1 MSAGII
7 VMNKNA
13 IAMAADSAVTVGNH
27 AAIHNSANKLFAL
40 SMFEPI
46 GAIIYANAQFMQVP
60 MEIIIKQYKTE
71 LGKKSFQTLKEYVD
85 DFIAFL
91 ERNSDLF
98 HFRKNEENYVIGICS
113 DLLQGLAN
121 GFTNR
126 AKTLIEKKG
135 RPLTDEEE
143 TEIKKQAVEE
153 TIQFMDSQPKVR
165 DGFSDYVESSY
176 LAKIVALIAN
186 QIKWIDDKD
195 DLAKRICK
203 LFDTHFTRV
212 GYMGMAIAGYGKS
225 EIFPHMVHLKLS
237 GILNGKLRYETVGNM
252 DIDEIQ
258 TAAIIPLAQTDVML
272 TFIRGY
278 NDLIL
283 NQVASSIPK
292 LINQRIDKMPD
303 SVLDDCQKIESKK
316 AFNGFQNDVAKLIQT
331 VSNDVFVS
339 PIIDSVTSLPID
351 ELALFTESM
360 INITSVRR
368 RVAIDGNIGTVG
380 GPIDVAIVT
389 RGDGLIWLKRKH
401 YFEAKKNP
409 QFMYS
414 RYGQPI
420 REVVS
425 NEDE

>member
-13 IAMAADSAVTVGNH
+13 IAMAADSAVTIGDH

-71 LGKKSFQTLKEYVD
+71 LGKKNFSTLQEYVD
-85 DFIAFL
+85 DFVSFL
-91 ERNSDLF
+91 ERNCDLF
-98 HFRKNEENYVIGICS
+98 HFRKNEENYVLGICF

-121 GFTNR
+121 GYTNR
-126 AKTLIEKKG
+126 AKDLIGKVN
-135 RPLTDEEE
+135 RPLTEKEDIAIKQQAIEE
-143 TEIKKQAVEE
+143 TM
-153 TIQFMDSQPKVR
+153 QFVDSQPIVR
-165 DGFSDYVESSY
+165 DSFSSYVENVY
-176 LAKIVALIAN
+176 LEKIVGFIERQINWVTDRKELAKKLC
-186 QIKWIDDKD
+186 
-195 DLAKRICK
+195 R
-203 LFDTHFTRV
+203 LFDTHFTRR

-237 GILNGKLRYETVGNM
+237 GILNGKLRYEKVGNM

-258 TAAIIPLAQTDVML
+258 TAAIIPLAQTDVMH

-278 NDLIL
+278 NDLIMQ
-283 NQVASSIPK
+283 QVAGTVPQ
-292 LINQRIDKMPD
+292 LIGQRIDSMPN
-303 SVLDDCQKIESKK
+303 STLDDGQKKQIKES
-316 AFNGFQNDVAKLIQT
+316 FVGFQNDVAKKMQE
-331 VSNDVFVS
+331 VANNVFVS
-339 PIIDSVTSLPID
+339 PIIDSVTSLPIE
-351 ELALFTESM
+351 ELALFAESM

-420 REVVS
+420 HEVIT

>member
-13 IAMAADSAVTVGNH
+13 IAMAADSAVTIGDH

-71 LGKKSFQTLKEYVD
+71 LGKKNFSTLQEYVD
-85 DFIAFL
+85 DFVSFL
-91 ERNSDLF
+91 ERNCDLF
-98 HFRKNEENYVIGICS
+98 HFRKNEENYVLGICF

-121 GFTNR
+121 GYTNR
-126 AKTLIEKKG
+126 AKDLIGKVN
-135 RPLTDEEE
+135 RPLTEKEDIAIKQQAIEE
-143 TEIKKQAVEE
+143 TM
-153 TIQFMDSQPKVR
+153 QFVDSQPIVR
-165 DGFSDYVESSY
+165 DSFSSYVENVY
-176 LAKIVALIAN
+176 LDKIVGFIERQINWVTDRKELAKKLC
-186 QIKWIDDKD
+186 
-195 DLAKRICK
+195 R
-203 LFDTHFTRV
+203 LFDTHFTRR

-237 GILNGKLRYETVGNM
+237 GILNGKLRYEKVGNM

-258 TAAIIPLAQTDVML
+258 TAAIIPLAQTDVMH

-278 NDLIL
+278 NDLIMQ
-283 NQVASSIPK
+283 QVAGTVPQ
-292 LINQRIDKMPD
+292 LIGQRIDSMPN
-303 SVLDDCQKIESKK
+303 STLDDGQKKQIKES
-316 AFNGFQNDVAKLIQT
+316 FVGFQNDVAKIMQE
-331 VSNDVFVS
+331 VANNVFVS
-339 PIIDSVTSLPID
+339 PIIDSVTSLPIE
-351 ELALFTESM
+351 ELALFAESM

-420 REVVS
+420 HEVIT

>member
-13 IAMAADSAVTVGNH
+13 IAMAADSAVTIGDH

-40 SMFEPI
+40 SMFEPV

-71 LGKKSFQTLKEYVD
+71 LGKKNFSTLQEYVD
-85 DFIAFL
+85 DFVSFL

-98 HFRKNEENYVIGICS
+98 HFRKNEENYVLGICF

-121 GFTNR
+121 GYTNR
-126 AKTLIEKKG
+126 AKELIGKVN
-135 RPLTDEEE
+135 RPLTEKEDIAIKQQALEE
-143 TEIKKQAVEE
+143 TM
-153 TIQFMDSQPKVR
+153 QFVDSQPIVR
-165 DGFSDYVESSY
+165 DSFSSYVENVY
-176 LAKIVALIAN
+176 LEKIVGFIER
-186 QIKWIDDKD
+186 QINWVTDRKE
-195 DLAKRICK
+195 LAMKLCR
-203 LFDTHFTRV
+203 LFDTHFTRR

-237 GILNGKLRYETVGNM
+237 GILNGKLRYEKVGNM

-258 TAAIIPLAQTDVML
+258 TAAIIPLAQTDVMH

-278 NDLIL
+278 NDLIMQ
-283 NQVASSIPK
+283 QVAGTVPQ
-292 LINQRIDKMPD
+292 LIGQRIDTMPN
-303 SVLDDCQKIESKK
+303 STLDDGQKKQIKES
-316 AFNGFQNDVAKLIQT
+316 FVGFQNDVAKIMQE
-331 VSNDVFVS
+331 VANNVFVS
-339 PIIDSVTSLPID
+339 PIIDSVTSLPIE
-351 ELALFTESM
+351 ELALFAESM

-420 REVVS
+420 QEVIT